1 MGDHKNYSQP
11 SFVGKRMLR
20 ITKRFTLSVA
30 ALAICLGACE
40 SSMSA
45 TYPKSNLMSIDKVSL
60 APRCVG
66 RFVVDVPSETL
77 TFGRAKV
84 QGVSLD
90 SKKMTRED
98 FVRDMQATE
107 VKLTDTKSVFG
118 YKYLY
123 EHGVG
128 PTADTRYF
136 IHLKTPNESSDS
148 SRTIDAY
155 KWADGYRL
163 KLSITGSDFT
173 ESIYKSTPSVMSL
186 DVKNDVP
193 QKSRLVFDLLGRIRG
208 RDDHVIPTEPGVC
221 FLGGFLSGKAQT
233 NEEVSS
239 QFVVAA
245 ATDVSFG
252 VETNSGIRETT
263 TLLQRGEQIKG
274 MLKNADGGR
283 TIRSGPL
290 SLPEIQAEEWLM
302 AGLSP
307 ISVQGNFFMLEAN
320 STTSSAQNPLVGVE
334 MHNGWP
340 APDGLSK
347 QTPEKAS
354 LTENES
360 VALWDAVSRTLRPR
374 PNGF

>member
-1 MGDHKNYSQP
+1 MNVEKID
-11 SFVGKRMLR
+11 L
-20 ITKRFTLSVA
+20 A
-30 ALAICLGACE
+30 A
-40 SSMSA
+40 
-45 TYPKSNLMSIDKVSL
+45 
-60 APRCVG
+60 RCIG
-66 RFVVDVPSETL
+66 RFVVNAPRDAL

-90 SKKMTRED
+90 AKQMSRED

-107 VKLTDTKSVFG
+107 AKLTNTKSVFG

-128 PTADTRYF
+128 PTTNTRYF

-173 ESIYKSTPSVMSL
+173 ESIYKNTPSVMNL

-193 QKSRLVFDLLGRIRG
+193 QKSRVVFDLLGRIRG
-208 RDDHVIPTEPGVC
+208 RDDNVIPTEPGMC
-221 FLGGFLSGKAQT
+221 FLGGFLAGKAQIDE
-233 NEEVSS
+233 NVSS
-239 QFVVAA
+239 QFILKA

-263 TLLQRGEQIKG
+263 TLLQRGDQIAG
-274 MLKNADGGR
+274 MLKNAEGGR

-307 ISVQGNFFMLEAN
+307 LSVQGTFFMLEAN
-320 STTSSAQNPLVGVE
+320 STTSSAQTPLVGVE

-340 APDGLSK
+340 APDGLPK
-347 QTPEKAS
+347 QKLEKAS
-354 LTENES
+354 LTEDKS
-360 VALWDAVSRTLRPR
+360 IALWDAVSRTLRPR

>member
-1 MGDHKNYSQP
+1 MNE
-11 SFVGKRMLR
+11 L
-20 ITKRFTLSVA
+20 TK
-30 ALAICLGACE
+30 
-40 SSMSA
+40 
-45 TYPKSNLMSIDKVSL
+45 DL

-66 RFVVDVPSETL
+66 RFLVDVPSNVL
-77 TFGRAKV
+77 TFGTAKV
-84 QGVSLD
+84 RGVTLD
-90 SKKMTRED
+90 SMPMTQEEFSRNMLKIE
-98 FVRDMQATE
+98 AE
-107 VKLTDTKSVFG
+107 LKGTKSVFG
-118 YKYLY
+118 YPFLF
-123 EHGVG
+123 EHGEG
-128 PTADTRYF
+128 PTEQSMF
-136 IHLKTPNESSDS
+136 FVHLKSAEEPGDS
-148 SRTIDAY
+148 SRVIDAY

-173 ESIYKSTPSVMSL
+173 ESIYKSTPSVMNL

-208 RDDHVIPTEPGVC
+208 RDDKFIPTEPGMC
-221 FLGGFLSGKAQT
+221 FLGGFLAGKAQID
-233 NEEVSS
+233 EDVSS
-239 QFVVAA
+239 QFILKA

-252 VETNSGIRETT
+252 IETNSGIRETT
-263 TLLQRGEQIKG
+263 TLLQRGDQIKG

-283 TIRSGPL
+283 TIRSGRL

-307 ISVQGNFFMLEAN
+307 LSVQGTYFMLEAN
-320 STTSSAQNPLVGVE
+320 STNSSAQAPLVGLE

-347 QTPEKAS
+347 QKLEKAS
-354 LTENES
+354 LTEDES

>member
-1 MGDHKNYSQP
+1 
-11 SFVGKRMLR
+11 MLR
-20 ITKRFTLSVA
+20 ITKRLTLSIT

-40 SSMSA
+40 SSMSVI
-45 TYPKSNLMSIDKVSL
+45 YPESNFMSIGKVSL
-60 APRCVG
+60 APRCIG
-66 RFVVDVPSETL
+66 RFVVDVPSEAL

-84 QGVSLD
+84 EGVLLD

-107 VKLTDTKSVFG
+107 AKLSGTKSVFG

-173 ESIYKSTPSVMSL
+173 ESIYRSTPSVMSL

-193 QKSRLVFDLLGRIRG
+193 QKSRLVFDLLGRLRG

-263 TLLQRGEQIKG
+263 TLLQRGEQIRG

-307 ISVQGNFFMLEAN
+307 ISVQGTFFMLEAN

-347 QTPEKAS
+347 QKLEKAS